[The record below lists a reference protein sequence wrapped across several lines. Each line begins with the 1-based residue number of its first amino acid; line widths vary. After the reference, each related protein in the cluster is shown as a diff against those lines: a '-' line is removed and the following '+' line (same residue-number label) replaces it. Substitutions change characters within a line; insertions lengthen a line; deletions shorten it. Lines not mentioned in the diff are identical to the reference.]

1 MSNRENG
8 STSEEVFIIFFNI
21 LKSYQHCIAL
31 IVQETHEHLED
42 GADPSSEEVFAV
54 YVEGARQRTNLQV
67 LRRRRRDEVVDI
79 ISRQR
84 AEILRQTSGVS
95 FLASFSEVF
104 VISLFV
110 HCPDQEIGDF
120 AEMLTDLRRLNWL
133 QADVFEVFTYLI

>member
-1 MSNRENG
+1 M
-8 STSEEVFIIFFNI
+8 
-21 LKSYQHCIAL
+21 

-42 GADPSSEEVFAV
+42 DADSSPEEVFAV
-54 YVEGARQRTNLQV
+54 YVEGARQRTNVQV

-120 AEMLTDLRRLNWL
+120 AEMLTHLGDLRRLESMNWL
-133 QADVFEVFTYLI
+133 QTADLLEVFVISLFVHNMPLIALIRRFWTFLGS

>member
-1 MSNRENG
+1 M
-8 STSEEVFIIFFNI
+8 
-21 LKSYQHCIAL
+21 

-42 GADPSSEEVFAV
+42 DAVSSPEEVFAV
-54 YVEGARQRTNLQV
+54 YVEGARQRTNVQV

-120 AEMLTDLRRLNWL
+120 AEMLTHLGDLRRLESMDWL
-133 QADVFEVFTYLI
+133 QTADLLEVFDISLFVHNMPLIALIRRLWTFLRS